1 MPSKDK
7 KSNNDKKR
15 KYTSPKENP
24 IKVTRRR
31 FLSSS
36 LPELNLIDNTFNQ
49 LAELKMEDKTGST
62 FIPPPSD
69 LPVRSSAAQP
79 VSPSKLQTANT
90 NIQQPIIQAEG
101 QTYSL
106 PELIFKSMCDPSFI
120 EQLVPV
126 LATAIAP
133 SIEMAVQS
141 VFQKLNSTIQE
152 QAKEITDLKKSL
164 EKAEETK
171 TNLQKQIWCLEE
183 SVDDLEQYGRRN
195 SLRFHNCPVHTGT
208 LDTDC
213 MIIDL
218 CKDKLGIQLTE
229 EDIFRSHPIG
239 KPNRNGNIQ
248 IICRFKNWKVKNKV
262 FSKKRQLKN
271 TSIFLTEDLTRFRQS
286 LIQDLTKAKRGGSI
300 HSFWTNDGRIFARF
314 EENGPKHMIR
324 SFNDIPRPEFD
335 Y

>member
-7 KSNNDKKR
+7 NSNNDKKR

-24 IKVTRRR
+24 TKVTRRR

-36 LPELNLIDNTFNQ
+36 LPELNLIDNIYNQ
-49 LAELKMEDKTGST
+49 PAELKMEDKTGST
-62 FIPPPSD
+62 STPPPSD
-69 LPVRSSAAQP
+69 QPVRSSAAQP

-90 NIQQPIIQAEG
+90 NVQIPIIRTEG
-101 QTYSL
+101 QSYSL
-106 PELIFKSMCDPSFI
+106 PELIFTSMCDPSFI

-152 QAKEITDLKKSL
+152 QAKEITELKKSL

-171 TNLQKQIWCLEE
+171 RDLQKQIWCLEE
-183 SVDDLEQYGRRN
+183 TVDDLEQYGRRN
-195 SLRFHNCPVHTGT
+195 SLRFHNCPVPTGT

-262 FSKKRQLKN
+262 FSKKKQLKN

-286 LIQDLTKAKRGGSI
+286 LIQDL
-300 HSFWTNDGRIFARF
+300 
-314 EENGPKHMIR
+314 
-324 SFNDIPRPEFD
+324 
-335 Y
+335 